1 MDFKWL
7 ALLSFVVHLWPKLNV
22 IYHIQQHYGTEKLQ
36 LYRRLERTL
45 LKLRKVQQ
53 DIAFLVN
60 CQKYSLIPTFCRI
73 KPSNHASLSARDKL
87 SLQKRLLCLELKNKR
102 RTCNQL
108 SNVYQQL
115 KDDFKQS
122 VGFFTYLWSLQ
133 CLWSKAKSDSLIV
146 TDRHAKKIRN
156 LKSRQYQAV
165 SSLKTNKVVINISSK
180 QLTDEETVLLSRGLS
195 FSIPPQK
202 LDKVDIMTSF
212 EILHR
217 DLLAVSNTDRG
228 RLQHKLRDL
237 CYRLIY
243 GYNPNQFNI
252 LSGGEKCALRGL
264 LNNNDIVICRPDKGN
279 GVVVMDKVEYS
290 RKLDQILSDKTKFV
304 ELACDPTADLE
315 SKLNNFLYN
324 LKRTGKIDESTFHH
338 IRSVGACPGRIYG
351 LPKTHK
357 MGVPLRPIVSCVGTY
372 SYNLAQYLVELLQ
385 PFSHNSFTVKDS
397 FAFAKEVTTCSSFPF
412 MASFDVTSLFTCVP
426 LEEVINIC
434 LDKLFANTN
443 TVNNLNRTQ
452 LYKMLSFTLKQNHF
466 LFDGKVYNQVDGVA
480 MGSPLG
486 PVMANIFM
494 CELERKALE
503 QYNGTLPPCIGGM
516 LMIPSWYSTHAVI
529 CCLSLSG

>member
-1 MDFKWL
+1 M
-7 ALLSFVVHLWPKLNV
+7 
-22 IYHIQQHYGTEKLQ
+22 
-36 LYRRLERTL
+36 
-45 LKLRKVQQ
+45 
-53 DIAFLVN
+53 
-60 CQKYSLIPTFCRI
+60 
-73 KPSNHASLSARDKL
+73 
-87 SLQKRLLCLELKNKR
+87 
-102 RTCNQL
+102 
-108 SNVYQQL
+108 
-115 KDDFKQS
+115 
-122 VGFFTYLWSLQ
+122 
-133 CLWSKAKSDSLIV
+133 
-146 TDRHAKKIRN
+146 
-156 LKSRQYQAV
+156 
-165 SSLKTNKVVINISSK
+165 
-180 QLTDEETVLLSRGLS
+180 
-195 FSIPPQK
+195 
-202 LDKVDIMTSF
+202 
-212 EILHR
+212 
-217 DLLAVSNTDRG
+217 
-228 RLQHKLRDL
+228 
-237 CYRLIY
+237 
-243 GYNPNQFNI
+243 
-252 LSGGEKCALRGL
+252 
-264 LNNNDIVICRPDKGN
+264 
-279 GVVVMDKVEYS
+279 VMDKVEYS

-324 LKRTGKIDESTFHH
+324 LKRTGKIDESTFHR
-338 IRSVGACPGRIYG
+338 IRSVGASPGRIYG

-397 FAFAKEVTTCSSFPF
+397 FAFAKEVTTCSRFPF

-503 QYNGTLPPCIGGM
+503 QYSGTLP
-516 LMIPSWYSTHAVI
+516 
-529 CCLSLSG
+529 SLYRRYVDDTL